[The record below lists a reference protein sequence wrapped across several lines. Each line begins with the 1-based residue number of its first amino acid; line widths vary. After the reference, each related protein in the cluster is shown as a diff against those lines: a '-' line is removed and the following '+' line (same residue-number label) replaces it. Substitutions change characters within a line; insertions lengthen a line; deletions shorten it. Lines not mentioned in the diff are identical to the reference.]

1 MIIGDENIYR
11 WIQQQR
17 TPFWKLYRRGSDEII
32 AQHWYTKGDDT
43 NQGKTV
49 DEGVAALADTFSLLS
64 PGVYHIRINS
74 NPNDGKNDRES
85 DINHTTE
92 TANGVAGVGTLDAT
106 PPEPAMDIKAEI
118 QKGVAAELERRKKEE
133 EIEQMAAELK
143 EYKRKDSAYH
153 DAVKSA
159 IGQIMP
165 FVQAHGEEFICG
177 IINALNGNKAAAPVA
192 RIAGTQ
198 KKNDMNELNDD
209 AKRLENV
216 IGQLRAI
223 EPTEWLN
230 LLEALVNI
238 HTTDPATYTM
248 ARNFLLK

>member
-118 QKGVAAELERRKKEE
+118 QKGVAAELERRRC
-133 EIEQMAAELK
+133 AAQCPGVRRSL
-143 EYKRKDSAYH
+143 H
-153 DAVKSA
+153 DPQRNRRYQGA
-159 IGQIMP
+159 QRP
-165 FVQAHGEEFICG
+165 
-177 IINALNGNKAAAPVA
+177 P
-192 RIAGTQ
+192 
-198 KKNDMNELNDD
+198 
-209 AKRLENV
+209 
-216 IGQLRAI
+216 
-223 EPTEWLN
+223 PWL
-230 LLEALVNI
+230 L
-238 HTTDPATYTM
+238 PQ
-248 ARNFLLK
+248 